1 MATVERPDTALIRE
15 AAARLAENRTAKP
28 GMADTRAAVHLA
40 LLARPVDGDG
50 VALARD
56 RIEEDTLDAIERRW
70 ARQGWLQFATV
81 DGWVAELRSIA
92 DFYEKGGVL

>member
-15 AAARLAENRTAKP
+15 AAARIARTRTAKP
-28 GMADTRAAVHLA
+28 GLADTRGAIHLA
-40 LLARPVDGDG
+40 LLSRLDMG
-50 VALARD
+50 VLERD
-56 RIEEDTLDAIERRW
+56 DVERATLDAIEKRW

-81 DGWVAELRSIA
+81 DGWVHELQSIA